1 MRLAIQGRMLVP
13 IDDPADTRL
22 SAYRDIRE
30 RDLVGR
36 EGRFV
41 AEGKVVISVLLNASR
56 FETESIL
63 VSENRLAGISGLLEG
78 APASLPVYVAS
89 EAVLSQIAG
98 FHVHRGVLAIGKARQ
113 QTTLN
118 SFLGTLGQDAL
129 VVVLSDIS
137 NHDNVGSIFR
147 NAAAFEA
154 DAIILDE
161 TSCDPLYRKSVRV
174 SVGAALKVPF
184 FRGGALSAILDTLE
198 GQDFGIAAL
207 SPQGQKPVSS
217 MKFGGR
223 RALLLGSEGHGLPAH
238 IMQRLETWA
247 IPMSSS
253 FDSLNVATASG
264 IALFHASKFGK
275 P

>member
-1 MRLAIQGRMLVP
+1 MAIQSRMLIS
-13 IDDPADTRL
+13 IDNPSDSRL
-22 SAYRDIRE
+22 HAYRDIRE
-30 RDLVGR
+30 RDMVGR
-36 EGRFV
+36 EGRFI
-41 AEGKVVISVLLNASR
+41 AEGKVVISVLLNAQR

-63 VSENRLAGISGLLEG
+63 VSENRLAGISALLEG
-78 APASLPVYVAS
+78 APATLPVYVAS
-89 EAVLSQIAG
+89 EDVLSQIAG
-98 FHVHRGVLAIGKARQ
+98 FHVHRGVLAIGKARAQ
-113 QTTLN
+113 PALD
-118 SFLGTLGQDAL
+118 SFVGTLGPDAL

-154 DAIILDE
+154 DAVILDE
-161 TSCDPLYRKSVRV
+161 TCCDPLYRKSVRV

-184 FRGGALSAILDTLE
+184 FRGGALSAILAALE
-198 GQDFGIAAL
+198 SQGFGVAAL

-223 RALLLGSEGHGLPAH
+223 RALLLGSEGHGLPVS

-247 IPMSSS
+247 IPMSST

-275 P
+275 S